1 MEKKPGTPPPVQS
14 EGHSIDRVMVLVRQ
28 GPVGKAQGAIRIHKE
43 RIVLGS
49 VISADVK
56 LTGEG
61 VSPIHAVIEMN
72 PQAGAGAMENVA
84 TIYDLASD
92 TGVYVNGKKTVTQ
105 ALNQGDAVRLGSFE
119 FRFKVEEMGQQQSA
133 PARTREVGSRKLFL
147 DPEEDLAPLLL
158 EDAVDIQ
165 EIFDYRPSIKKSVEV
180 VLSWCGS
187 ILDIHHYRQDQKTVT
202 LGDSGAE
209 DFSFIP
215 HLSPKFSFITKQGES
230 ATLTLDPKM
239 TGVVQRQGRLENLG
253 GPSGS
258 RQVELGPNDFAKV
271 TLGEMDF
278 YVSFTASPPRLKAQ
292 RNSRRDP
299 IFAKMLTGSLLLT
312 FVVLFALSQA
322 KIPDKIEA
330 EQLPDRLATVLY
342 QPEKHSL
349 LYQRIQ
355 KQMADEKLAE
365 RVEPPKPKP
374 QPTPTKTTKVE
385 IDPSKTPKNTKVPK
399 VMATE
404 KPNPNPTAKP
414 GDKNQKSGQSMAQGQ
429 AKEGEGA
436 RAKGTEGT
444 RGSKK
449 APNTAPPQN
458 AAQRPS
464 TSPGTGRGGGLSQV
478 EGTGNVAFLK
488 GAGEKI
494 QDILGASAQKL
505 GASGSKLKGFGGFTT
520 QGEGGLALSG
530 SGTGGGGT
538 AETTLGGLSNK
549 GMGGGRVG
557 TGMGAAGA
565 GQGIIGGKQLVSLR
579 TGGEEETVVMGSID
593 KDAILAAILAHK
605 DEFRLCYEREI
616 NAERQNL
623 QGNIVTA
630 FTIGPSG
637 RVNKAGVQSTT
648 MRYAPVERCV
658 VDVLKRIEFPAPAGG
673 GVVSVTFPFKFRP
686 IGS

>member
-1 MEKKPGTPPPVQS
+1 MEKKPSTSPEVQPANS
-14 EGHSIDRVMVLVRQ
+14 SIDRVMVLVRQ
-28 GPVGKAQGAIRIHKE
+28 GPVGKTQGAIRIHKE

-49 VISADVK
+49 VVSADVK

-72 PQAGAGAMENVA
+72 PKAASQALHDVA

-92 TGVYVNGKKTVTQ
+92 TGVYVNGQKTVTQ
-105 ALNQGDAVRLGSFE
+105 ALNQGDSVRLGSFE
-119 FRFKVEEMGQQQSA
+119 FRFKLEEMSQQHA
-133 PARTREVGSRKLFL
+133 VPARTRDVGERKLFL

-158 EDAVDIQ
+158 EDAIDIQ

-187 ILDIHHYRQDQKTVT
+187 ILDIRHYSEDKKVVT
-202 LGDSGAE
+202 LGDSGSE

-215 HLSPKFSFITKQGES
+215 HLSPKFSFLKKQGES
-230 ATLTLDPKM
+230 AWLTLDSKM
-239 TGVVQRQGRLENLG
+239 TGVVQRQGRLEQFD
-253 GPSGS
+253 GS
-258 RQVELGPNDFAKV
+258 AGARQVELGPNDFAKV
-271 TLGEMDF
+271 SLGEMDF
-278 YVSFTASPPRLKAQ
+278 YLSFTASPPRLKSQ
-292 RNSRRDP
+292 RHSRRDP
-299 IFAKMLTGSLLLT
+299 IFAKTLTGSLLLT
-312 FVVLFALSQA
+312 LVVLFALSQA
-322 KIPDKIEA
+322 KIPDQIEA

-355 KQMADEKLAE
+355 KQIADEKAEALAE
-365 RVEPPKPKP
+365 RQKP
-374 QPTPTKTTKVE
+374 QPSPAPTTTLN
-385 IDPSKTPKNTKVPK
+385 IDPSKTPPSQKIPEVMSSAKNSSNT
-399 VMATE
+399 
-404 KPNPNPTAKP
+404 TARP
-414 GDKNQKSGQSMAQGQ
+414 DQKTQKAGQKQAQSQ
-429 AKEGEGA
+429 AKEGQGA
-436 RAKGTEGT
+436 RAKGPEGS
-444 RGSKK
+444 RGAQAAKK
-449 APNTAPPQN
+449 SATPQN
-458 AAQRPS
+458 RAERPS
-464 TSPGTGRGGGLSQV
+464 TSPGAGQGGGLSQV
-478 EGTGNVAFLK
+478 EGTGNVALLK

-505 GASGSKLKGFGGFTT
+505 GSSGSKLKGFGGFTT

-530 SGTGGGGT
+530 SGAGGGGT
-538 AETTLGGLSNK
+538 ADTTLGGLSNK

-557 TGMGAAGA
+557 TGMGAAGS
-565 GQGIIGGKQLVSLR
+565 GQGIIGGKQLVTLR

-616 NAERQNL
+616 NAERKNL

-658 VDVLKRIEFPAPAGG
+658 VDVLKRIEFPVPAGG